1 MSEQPDPTSGETP
14 SFPHDAQFVMEPLS
28 AQESQRL
35 TIIYA
40 LYAASFFVGITFF
53 AGLLFNLLWKAEFRS
68 DLARIHARWQLRSA
82 LFGLLWGIIGGIT
95 TLLMVGWLIMLVVG
109 VWFIY
114 RLVRGWL
121 ALSDQQ
127 PPKPGFGLS

>member
-1 MSEQPDPTSGETP
+1 MSEQSPPE
-14 SFPHDAQFVMEPLS
+14 FPADLSRVMTPLS
-28 AQESQRL
+28 ADESRRL

-53 AGLLFNLLWKAEFRS
+53 AGLLFNVLWKAEFHS

-82 LFGLLWGIIGGIT
+82 LFALLWFIIGGMAI
-95 TLLMVGWLIMLVVG
+95 LLVVG
-109 VWFIY
+109 WILMGIVGIWFIY